1 MNILHIIFSFNNGG
15 SENLVV
21 DLLNSWNNEK
31 DNLYL
36 CIVNDSYDK
45 ELLDKIKNAKITVI
59 MLNRKIGGKKRM
71 V

>member
-31 DNLYL
+31 DNEKA
-36 CIVNDSYDK
+36 ND
-45 ELLDKIKNAKITVI
+45 
-59 MLNRKIGGKKRM
+59 KKTDSNQSK
-71 V
+71 